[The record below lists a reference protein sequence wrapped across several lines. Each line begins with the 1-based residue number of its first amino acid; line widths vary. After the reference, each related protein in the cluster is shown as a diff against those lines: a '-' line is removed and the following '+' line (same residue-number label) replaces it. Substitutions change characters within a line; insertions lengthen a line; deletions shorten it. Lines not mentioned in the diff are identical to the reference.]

1 MTDHATLYSEDSLDF
16 GCDSSEDT
24 EDASETDVAKTDYK
38 GSEETERYMK
48 EKVQQL
54 RDLLQQLQDGT
65 LPEYVNRLSR
75 LQSVLEE
82 RLFVAS
88 TYKDIELEMV
98 NTQYRKESQRLQDE
112 FEMKKV
118 DLKETLLHS
127 LEEKKKQ
134 IEAEQHSVELTGI
147 SVDTLDSRPSFTR
160 KLRRRQNEPT
170 SHSESKQKSAPAP
183 ELFLSL
189 TESQIEE
196 DLLLILPPHKV
207 EKLLAKRASQPQDK
221 DDHNQDRAVND
232 IKVEDGRLYYDKKWY
247 GRYQNVFVECRDFG
261 KVPAVI
267 QNICPA
273 DVILKKVTDGS
284 KLKITI
290 PSLQKG
296 KYSLK
301 RRC

>member
-1 MTDHATLYSEDSLDF
+1 MSPPVTLRASRSLPRPLSYSL
-16 GCDSSEDT
+16 
-24 EDASETDVAKTDYK
+24 AW
-38 GSEETERYMK
+38 
-48 EKVQQL
+48 L
-54 RDLLQQLQDGT
+54 
-65 LPEYVNRLSR
+65 NHRL
-75 LQSVLEE
+75 
-82 RLFVAS
+82 
-88 TYKDIELEMV
+88 
-98 NTQYRKESQRLQDE
+98 
-112 FEMKKV
+112 KKF
-118 DLKETLLHS
+118 S
-127 LEEKKKQ
+127 
-134 IEAEQHSVELTGI
+134 
-147 SVDTLDSRPSFTR
+147 
-160 KLRRRQNEPT
+160 
-170 SHSESKQKSAPAP
+170 
-183 ELFLSL
+183 
-189 TESQIEE
+189 

-301 RRC
+301 RRCWENDNSCMKMIHYLVIKWTESRSSSIDVKDSEQATRTTLSR